1 MGVDGKDIFITPNN
15 STMNL
20 HLQNKVFIVTG
31 GASGIG
37 AAICKLI
44 AAEEGIPIVVDR
56 NAGQNEVL
64 LHELQQ
70 AGRQAIVVQAELTN
84 EADCKAVIDKTIA
97 AYGRIDGLVNNAG
110 VNDGVSLE

>member
-1 MGVDGKDIFITPNN
+1 MGDVNVEVSAAIAMGKGRREMGVDGKDIFITPNN

-44 AAEEGIPIVVDR
+44 AAEEGIPVVVDR
-56 NAGQNEVL
+56 NATQNEIIL
-64 LHELQQ
+64 QELQQ
-70 AGRQAIVVQAELTN
+70 AGKQVIAIQAELTN
-84 EADCKAVIDKTIA
+84 EAD
-97 AYGRIDGLVNNAG
+97 
-110 VNDGVSLE
+110 